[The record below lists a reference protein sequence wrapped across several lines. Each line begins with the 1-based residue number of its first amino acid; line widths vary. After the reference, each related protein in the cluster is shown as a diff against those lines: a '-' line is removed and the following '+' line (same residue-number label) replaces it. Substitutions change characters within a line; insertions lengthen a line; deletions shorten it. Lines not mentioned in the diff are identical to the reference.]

1 MHGTSFTASLG
12 DAAAP
17 EHRTQQYFETIGN
30 RAMYKDGWWLA
41 IKTARIPWVLT
52 PDALKPY
59 APGVWNPDD
68 DPTELYYLPDDF
80 TQAND
85 LAAEHPDKVRELK
98 DLFWQEAERYK
109 VLPLLATLSTFF
121 GMLPPIPK
129 ETTFEFRGDVQNVL
143 AGMIPRIYNRSYS
156 IRAELERAGR
166 RCRGR
171 HRGGGRPPGWLLA
184 VREGRQAHPHLLDD
198 GRLRLQAGRG
208 GTAPRRRRVG
218 PDGVRR
224 GRGQAR
230 DRR

>member
-52 PDALKPY
+52 PDAIKPY

-80 TQAND
+80 TQAKD

-109 VLPLLATLSTFF
+109 VLPLLATC
-121 GMLPPIPK
+121 
-129 ETTFEFRGDVQNVL
+129 R
-143 AGMIPRIYNRSYS
+143 RSS
-156 IRAELERAGR
+156 ACSR
-166 RCRGR
+166 RS
-171 HRGGGRPPGWLLA
+171 
-184 VREGRQAHPHLLDD
+184 
-198 GRLRLQAGRG
+198 
-208 GTAPRRRRVG
+208 RRRRPSSSAG
-218 PDGVRR
+218 TSRTSWPG
-224 GRGQAR
+224 
-230 DRR
+230 